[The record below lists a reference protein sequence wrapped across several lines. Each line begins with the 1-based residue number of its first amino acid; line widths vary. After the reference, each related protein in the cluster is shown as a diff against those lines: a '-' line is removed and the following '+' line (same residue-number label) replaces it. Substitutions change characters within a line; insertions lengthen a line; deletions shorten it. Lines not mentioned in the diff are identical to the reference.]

1 MHSTWERNV
10 WAITEL
16 AEKFGI
22 QNLLEFFLLTEE
34 AIYSSLSLKVLAMEF
49 ASQKDANFS
58 QNATFTSSRSK
69 RIEPPDRQ
77 KQNTRIVWEGIA
89 WEDFRYS
96 EKRRETLSFCIG
108 RRLGIVMDLL
118 WPIPKKDM
126 LKFEASVPQ
135 NVIIFGNW
143 VFIEV
148 IKIKWS
154 C

>member
-1 MHSTWERNV
+1 M

-22 QNLLEFFLLTEE
+22 QNLLEFFLLIEE

-69 RIEPPDRQ
+69 RIEPQDRQ

-96 EKRRETLSFCIG
+96 EKRHETLSFCIG

-118 WPIPKKDM
+118 
-126 LKFEASVPQ
+126 
-135 NVIIFGNW
+135 
-143 VFIEV
+143 
-148 IKIKWS
+148 
-154 C
+154 